1 MIAARAFFDVAM
13 RPAAA
18 GERARSS
25 KRARASW
32 PLVTAAC
39 G

>member
-1 MIAARAFFDVAM
+1 MIAAWAFFDVAM
-13 RPAAA
+13 RPVAA
-18 GERARSS
+18 GEHARSS
-25 KRARASW
+25 KRARTSC